1 MSHGLPMTLRFVLL
15 LFLSLSAFP
24 GNVLAQ
30 PAGDG
35 IYARFDTSKGVFF
48 CRLEHALVPRTVA
61 NFVGLAE
68 GTKRFIDYPLNKIT
82 NRPFFDNL
90 LFHRVVA
97 NFVIQGGSP
106 NGSGTDNPGY
116 RFKDEFHP
124 ALSHHQAGV
133 LSMAN
138 SGTNSN
144 GSQFFITLAP
154 ASHLDNKHSVFGQ
167 VVEGMDIVFQIG
179 SVPVDAN
186 SKPIVPVV
194 MHSVTILR
202 VGSDAN
208 AFNAPAI
215 QPPLPEPRG
224 IRSEMRGVGTS
235 RLLLWPA
242 SSNHD
247 YRLVASTDLVRWSFV
262 GIANGGAV
270 ALNPALPRLFLTV
283 YETNVDQ

>member
-1 MSHGLPMTLRFVLL
+1 MLFRCVLL
-15 LFLSLSAFP
+15 LVFLLP
-24 GNVLAQ
+24 DYRLYAQ
-30 PAGDG
+30 PTGDG

-48 CRLEHALVPRTVA
+48 CRLDYTLVPRTVA
-61 NFVGLAE
+61 NFVGLTE
-68 GTKRFIDYPLNKIT
+68 GTKRFVDYSVNKIT

-90 LFHRVVA
+90 IFHRVVT

-106 NGSGTDNPGY
+106 NGIGTDDPGY

-124 ALSHHQAGV
+124 ALSHNQAGV

-154 ASHLDNKHSVFGQ
+154 AAHLNNKHSVFGQ
-167 VVEGMDIVFQIG
+167 VVEGVDVVLAIG
-179 SVPVDAN
+179 SVPVDGN

-202 VGSDAN
+202 VGTNAN
-208 AFNAPAI
+208 AFRAPAI

-224 IRSEMRGVGTS
+224 IRSEMRATGGNRT
-235 RLLLWPA
+235 LLWPTSA
-242 SSNHD
+242 NRN
-247 YRLVASTDLVRWSFV
+247 YRVVASTDLESWSYV
-262 GIANGGAV
+262 GIFAGGAV
-270 ALNPALPRLFLTV
+270 SLNPFLSRLFLTV
-283 YETNVDQ
+283 YETDVDL